1 MLLEEI
7 ERIEKE
13 QKLKED
19 DMEKWREN
27 FESDMGKE

>member
-13 QKLKED
+13 HE
-19 DMEKWREN
+19 
-27 FESDMGKE
+27 